1 MRKQWKI
8 ATGLLLSTVVI
19 ASAVGLHKGSF
30 LKFITSNIIQKEAN
44 DPTYQFPNDY
54 SADEDMI
61 IAEIVPDYTYAQ
73 LSYGVAGR
81 EPIDLMKA
89 CQDGYA
95 EEIKALSPDGTY
107 KEYAAGS
114 YLSQEEYDDL
124 FYTYFQNDPA
134 IAAKYVTGPSIVAG
148 SDVYQFIN
156 ESGEITDKTFL
167 VTKDSALQDQ
177 LVDVLEATGDNV
189 RVITIT
195 SEELN
200 GAGTEELKTF
210 LEGVDLMVFNQTY
223 INGKEDLQK
232 QLIENYGVKVH
243 KTTKETGNVLEREPI
258 GSGSVTPDA
267 KFTSK
272 DLNWSV
278 VQAIFK
284 RVGAKSNSLSVVM
297 DRSVYTGA
305 LDESLGSTKTVTT
318 HQYLLNRNA
327 KYENNVLKTPDS
339 NITGGYDGL
348 FTEMTGNDFEKQAV
362 ASNNNTYKLFLMSM
376 FRDPTEFY
384 NLFVESGLINDNG
397 KYTLLSNNDAKEY
410 WNTYSFLPCK
420 GDLPGEDPTKP
431 EAADEVYW
439 KNKMNI
445 CVELPSGNY
454 VNGNALSMDF
464 SERAFWKQLTV
475 KKDYTSYVDKKEQ
488 KTLLEVLYDKQ
499 IGQDAEGIIAYEPLA
514 SVEGKTYQVLDIE
527 PACSINE
534 YSLNLVDIERVIPY
548 TSYSTSSSFSLNII
562 RMSTAEFIGRTEN
575 LISTYD
581 MIYIGRDISG
591 MNTLNNWEGKV
602 TTYGETADTGS
613 TYNKNMEG
621 VIYAH
626 VGGAVQFRYDNN
638 EDKFSLESESGKDKT
653 NGVALYAKS
662 GDEYG
667 RPSTGML
674 MYSGNDITNKKKE
687 EIENFCKAGLPVL
700 VAEGLIEDAMLD
712 DSTLFND
719 EAYNNMRKLLRNSD
733 NGFLN
738 LSYNYRTARKNGVS
752 LATKKLSARKPVL
765 TLKSISYNKYGGSVE
780 TISGEDLDDNPT
792 YEFDP
797 TSSDRKITFQY
808 TIQDLDNPGADYEC
822 QFYIDKNADGVFK
835 KDEAI
840 GNKTTVAAGDTERT
854 VSININTNYRGPFTW
869 KMELTKK
876 SNRFVQ
882 VMKLGYGTIRLTG
895 SVSKKAVK
903 VLQVEAIK
911 GEKNKDHSTEW
922 GYDKAQNVKLWDE
935 PSGFPGLFRDLEDYT
950 ISVDHTTLDVFNG
963 KDLAYMK
970 TYDMIIFGFAD
981 SYRDMDMKEDCC
993 KNVQDYIKEGYSV
1006 LFTHDLTSQINN
1018 QDVFTGEGA
1027 YGKGDK
1033 PDDFGT
1039 WYFMETTNGYAFNR
1053 CLRDAMGLN
1062 RFGLKLSEKTADAYD
1077 DTGVGD
1083 KMGFTYSCLMQ
1094 YSNFKKTY
1102 KEGFLGP
1109 YRKLYVNFCS
1119 NEDNPWPNIHEA
1131 EADKAENYQ
1140 AHYVNNVNDGQITKY
1155 PFDLSEETGNQETA
1169 KLADGT
1175 LETRYKIAPT
1185 HGQYYQLN
1193 MEDEDIICWYTLSD
1207 GVVNKD
1213 GTWKNKGW
1221 YTRSL
1226 KDVSN
1231 NYYIYSNGNVT
1242 YSGVGHSTSSE
1253 MTTFEKKLF
1262 VNTMVAA
1269 LRAGIEGPAVHIQN
1283 AYNVPTSTGEERDV
1297 VYANIDADS
1306 SEQDFATKQN
1316 VDFYLTDDSVKDTD
1330 TNSMYVTVEI
1340 ETDQKDENGNMIW
1353 EDVTENSTYQVYK
1366 VNGSAEPS
1374 PVSRVDHTIQVP
1386 KADGTGT
1393 ENKTIKC
1400 YEVERSSSTTADIH
1414 QYRIKYPKSV
1424 LKNQN
1429 EHNFR
1434 ITVYNTQN
1442 AKANRLGAVMRMTL
1456 FKLD

>member
-19 ASAVGLHKGSF
+19 ASAVGLYKGSF

-54 SADEDMI
+54 NADKDMI

-148 SDVYQFIN
+148 EDVYQFVD

-167 VTKDSALQDQ
+167 ATKDSALQDQ
-177 LVDVLEATGDNV
+177 LTDVLEATGDNV

-210 LEGVDLMVFNQTY
+210 LQGVDLMVFNQTY
-223 INGKEDLQK
+223 ISGKEDLQK

-243 KTTKETGNVLEREPI
+243 KTTKESGNVLERESI
-258 GSGSVTPDA
+258 DSGSVKPDA

-284 RVGAKSNSLSVVM
+284 RVGAKSNPLSVVM

-327 KYENNVLKTPDS
+327 KYKDNQLKTPDS

-348 FTEMTGNDFEKQAV
+348 FTEKKDFVAKADGV

-397 KYTLLSNNDAKEY
+397 EYTLLSNDDAKEY

-420 GDLPGEDPTKP
+420 GDLPGEDPENP
-431 EAADEVYW
+431 EAADNAYW

-475 KKDYTSYVDKKEQ
+475 KKDYTSYVDKEEQ

-499 IGQDAEGIIAYEPLA
+499 IGVDAEGIIGYEPLA
-514 SVEGKTYQVLDIE
+514 SVEGKNYQVLDIE
-527 PACSINE
+527 PACSINK
-534 YSLNLVDIERVIPY
+534 YSLNLVDIERMIPY

-602 TTYGETADTGS
+602 TTYGETATTATTGS
-613 TYNKNMEG
+613 KYNKDMQG

-626 VGGAVQFRYDNN
+626 VGGAVQFMYDIG
-638 EDKFSLESESGKDKT
+638 DGFSLESESGIGKA

-667 RPSTGML
+667 RPSNGKL

-687 EIENFCKAGLPVL
+687 EIENFCKAGFPVL
-700 VAEGLIEDAMLD
+700 VAEGLIEDANSND
-712 DSTLFND
+712 PTYFND
-719 EAYNNMRKLLRNSD
+719 LECNNMYGLLRNAD

-738 LSYNYRTARKNGVS
+738 LSYNYRTAMKNGVAS
-752 LATKKLSARKPVL
+752 GATRLSANKPEL
-765 TLKSISYNKYGGSVE
+765 TINSISYRTRNADNNLVE
-780 TISGEDLDDNPT
+780 QVVDSECV
-792 YEFDP
+792 YEFA
-797 TSSDRKITFQY
+797 SSLTEHRITFNY
-808 TIQDLDNPGADYEC
+808 TINDKDNPGAAYEC
-822 QFYIDKNADGVFK
+822 QLYIDKNADGVFK
-835 KDEAI
+835 ADEAL
-840 GNKTTVAAGDTERT
+840 GRRRT
-854 VSININTNYRGPFTW
+854 VDSGDVAQSVSVDINTTYRGPFTW
-869 KMELTKK
+869 KLELTKK
-876 SNRFVQ
+876 NNRSIK
-882 VMKLGYGTIRLTG
+882 VMKLGYGTIRLSG
-895 SVSKKAVK
+895 SVDKKAVK
-903 VLQVEAIK
+903 VLQVEAK
-911 GEKNKDHSTEW
+911 VGEKNVHHSTEW
-922 GYDKAQNVKLWDE
+922 GVEKAQNVKLWENDSNTQTKGFKDLLDE
-935 PSGFPGLFRDLEDYT
+935 LEDYDIT
-950 ISVDHTTLDVFNG
+950 VEHTTLDVFNG
-963 KDLAYMK
+963 KSLADMEA
-970 TYDMIIFGFAD
+970 YDMIVFGFAD
-981 SYRDMDMKEDCC
+981 SYRDLDMKDTCC
-993 KNVQDYIKEGYSV
+993 KYVQDYIKNGYSV

-1018 QDVFTGEGA
+1018 RDVFTGQGA
-1027 YGKGDK
+1027 YQGNG
-1033 PDDFGT
+1033 GT
-1039 WYFMETTNGYAFNR
+1039 GYFMETTNGYAFNR
-1053 CLRDAMGLN
+1053 YLRDAMGLN
-1062 RFGLKLSEKTADAYD
+1062 RFGLPLSEATGGAYD
-1077 DTGVGD
+1077 NTEVGD

-1094 YSNFKKTY
+1094 YSNFKKAWIGGS
-1102 KEGFLGP
+1102 KENYLGP
-1109 YRKLYVNFCS
+1109 YRELYVSFDS
-1119 NEDNPWPNIHEA
+1119 AEPPWPNIHAAKA
-1131 EADKAENYQ
+1131 EEAENYQ
-1140 AHYVNNVNDGQITKY
+1140 THYVNNVNDGQITKY
-1155 PFDLSEETGNQETA
+1155 PFDLSQETDDQTTA
-1169 KLADGT
+1169 TLADGT
-1175 LETRYKIAPT
+1175 SETRYKIAPT

-1207 GVVNKD
+1207 GVVEN

-1242 YSGVGHSTSSE
+1242 YSGVGHSKASE
-1253 MTTFEKKLF
+1253 MTKFEKELF

-1283 AYNVPTSTGEERDV
+1283 AYNVPTSTGEQRDV
-1297 VYANIDADS
+1297 VYVNIDADS
-1306 SEQDFATKQN
+1306 SAQDFTTKQN
-1316 VDFYLTDDSVKDTD
+1316 VDFYLTDDSVKENDP
-1330 TNSMYVTVEI
+1330 NPLYVTVEI

-1353 EDVTENSTYQVYK
+1353 KDVTEDSTYQVYNE
-1366 VNGSAEPS
+1366 NGSE
-1374 PVSRVDHTIQVP
+1374 VSRVDHIIQVP

-1400 YEVERSSSTTADIH
+1400 YSVERSSSTGTNIH

-1434 ITVYNTQN
+1434 ITVYNSKN
-1442 AKANRLGAVMRMTL
+1442 AKSNRLGAVMRMTL